1 MNPAVWIILAACVLG
16 CYFAAC
22 HTALKTY
29 SRKRLSDLLDPRGLA
44 DRAER
49 VADRL
54 DQLLLMTGMLRV
66 TFSVVLAMAVLFVVE
81 SSGRIAYGLWM
92 YLAAGLIASALMS
105 VFIVAIPVSWARY
118 RRERLLAWSA
128 PILRL
133 LLLVFAPLAIAMHA
147 TDPVIRRISGA
158 DLNRDDENDISED
171 VLSTIEDHE
180 DADDI
185 DDSQKEMLEAVF
197 ELKDTDA
204 DEVMTPR
211 TDVQGIE
218 VDANLMDVKKAILD
232 YGHSRIPV
240 YEESLD
246 NILGI
251 LYVRDLVR
259 FVGTE
264 ADFHLRQIIR
274 EPFLVPESKPVRELL
289 AEFKQR
295 KVHLAIV
302 LDEYGGTAGLV
313 TIEDILEEIVG
324 EIHDEYDEGQQEP
337 AIREQGGETVEA
349 DGRVE
354 IDDLED
360 HLGLDFPEDRD
371 YDTVGG
377 FVFAELGHIPEPGES
392 FEYAGYRVTVT
403 DAERT
408 KVQTVRIEPIPEH
421 AEPGGE

>member
-1 MNPAVWIILAACVLG
+1 LNPAVWIILAACLLG

-29 SRKRLSDLLDPRGLA
+29 SRKRLSDLLDPRGLSQ
-44 DRAER
+44 RAER

-66 TFSVVLAMAVLFVVE
+66 SFSVVLAMAVLYAVE
-81 SSGRIAYGLWM
+81 SAGKIGHPLGM
-92 YLAAGLIASALMS
+92 YLVAGLVASVLMS

-118 RRERLLAWSA
+118 RRERLIAWSA

-133 LLLVFAPLAIAMHA
+133 LLLVFAPIAVAMHVI
-147 TDPVIRRISGA
+147 DPVIRRISGA
-158 DLNRDDENDISED
+158 DLNRDDENDLSDE

-185 DDSQKEMLEAVF
+185 DESQKEMLEAVF
-197 ELKDTDA
+197 DLKDTNA

-218 VDANLMDVKKAILD
+218 VDANLMAVKKAILD
-232 YGHSRIPV
+232 FGHSRIPV

-259 FVGTE
+259 FVGTNE
-264 ADFHLRQIIR
+264 DFHLKQIIR

-295 KVHLAIV
+295 KVHLAMV
-302 LDEYGGTAGLV
+302 LDEYGGTAGLI

-324 EIHDEYDEGQQEP
+324 EIQDEYDHGEEEP
-337 AIREQGGETVEA
+337 AIREHDAGTIDV

-360 HLGLDFPEDRD
+360 HLKLDFPEDRD

-408 KVQTVRIEPIPEH
+408 KVQSVRIERLAEH
-421 AEPGGE
+421 AEPSGE